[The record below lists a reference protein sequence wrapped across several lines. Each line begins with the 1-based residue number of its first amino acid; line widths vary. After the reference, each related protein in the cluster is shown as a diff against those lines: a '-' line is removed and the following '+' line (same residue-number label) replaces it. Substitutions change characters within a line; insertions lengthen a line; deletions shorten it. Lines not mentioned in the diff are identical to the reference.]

1 MAEQPGSQMMGFV
14 VEVVQPKS
22 FHDQRGEEE
31 MQLVIPIVISKFQK
45 RVNKKASSER
55 YYYVR

>member
-1 MAEQPGSQMMGFV
+1 MMGFV

>member
-1 MAEQPGSQMMGFV
+1 MMGFV

-22 FHDQRGEEE
+22 FHDQRGEE